1 MTEEEQ
7 KHLKRTLKQVMI
19 AQKKHDR
26 IQGTLS
32 NMAQNRDAME
42 NDPAFQQTYRDLED
56 DARKRDKQ
64 AIEKYITNPRY
75 GNFKSIDEFNKR
87 VTDRAS
93 LDLRKGDVDSPSQK
107 TVQGANKGYLR
118 NLFDGLT
125 VVGLNSKAEA
135 YFNSWVNDTTT
146 EFERELIEEEIQD
159 YESNHAVTSKIAK
172 YGGMALTGA
181 KLSQAGMM
189 LPGMAPVA
197 GQPMLNFGRE
207 ALVEGSIGVGEGT
220 AMALAEDAPVGP
232 AATAGGSLGVG
243 MTGAGRLIEPLINPA
258 MRYAKSGWNWIKKK
272 AGRDVV
278 EQLSNS
284 QARALDDI
292 EEAFTNDGL
301 SAEARQAKFQKYI
314 NDGSNPEWISLPY
327 LGKTNVHKLVKQA
340 MTEPGKART
349 VLEEALL
356 NTKKL
361 DRARVQELLH
371 KGLGFK
377 KWGPKQKQ
385 DFFITDRR
393 NNAVSLYDQAFK
405 ETKDITDPATI
416 ARLDEIFKTPA
427 MRKAYNDARKAAK
440 DEHPAP
446 WDMPEL
452 PSGKPTPGK
461 PTGVLDEKGIMG
473 MFPEIPPKPGKYS
486 LKALD
491 QVKKHLDDKVRI
503 SPISP
508 SAPTKKQAKE
518 LTAYKNEMLD
528 LLDPKKNPGFEG
540 HVGLQKYTDARKS
553 WTSDSATKEAYEQ
566 GQKAFDPGKASD
578 DVRYE
583 WENLATETERTQ
595 YLLGASSSAT
605 TKMDASVQPTKS
617 HSKVALSELNQQK
630 YKVLFSGDESTKLIA
645 QLENLQEM
653 HIASGAMIPRSDSGE
668 IMKEWLLNAR
678 NMISGGIENIPR
690 RMLTGAAS
698 LAGTKLLKGTTA
710 AKNEAAGKY
719 LTDTGRQGIGKF
731 EGDVA
736 KRGNEITQRLM
747 NRGLLQGA
755 MTTMGMEDT
764 QNEMGLLSP
773 RLQ

>member
-32 NMAQNRDAME
+32 NMSQNRDAME

-64 AIEKYITNPRY
+64 SIEKYITNPRY

-107 TVQGANKGYLR
+107 TGSAKGYLR
-118 NLFDGLT
+118 NVFDGLT
-125 VVGLNSKAEA
+125 IVGLNSKAEA

-159 YESNHAVTSKIAK
+159 YESNNPVLSKVAK

-181 KLSQAGMM
+181 KLSQAGML
-189 LPGMAPVA
+189 LPGMTPVA
-197 GQPMLNFGRE
+197 GQPMLNLGRE
-207 ALVEGSIGVGEGT
+207 ALVEGSIGLGEGT
-220 AMALAEDAPVGP
+220 ALALTEDAPVGP
-232 AATAGGSLGVG
+232 AATAGAGIGVG
-243 MTGAGRLIEPLINPA
+243 MTGAMRLIEPLVNPA
-258 MRYAKSGWNWIKKK
+258 MRYAQSGWNWIKKK

-284 QARALDDI
+284 QAKALDDI
-292 EEAFTNDGL
+292 EEAFRNDGL
-301 SAEARQAKFQKYI
+301 SAEARQVKFQKYI
-314 NDGSNPEWISLPY
+314 DDGSNPEWISLPY

-349 VLEEALL
+349 ILEEALL

-371 KGLGFK
+371 KGLGFS
-377 KWGPKQKQ
+377 KWGPKQKH
-385 DFFITDRR
+385 DFFISDRR
-393 NNAVSLYDQAFK
+393 SNAVSLYDQAFK

-416 ARLDEIFKTPA
+416 ARLDKIFKTPA
-427 MRKAYNDARKAAK
+427 MRRAYNDARKAAK

-452 PSGKPTPGK
+452 PSGKSTPGK
-461 PTGVLDEKGIMG
+461 PTGVLNKEGIMG
-473 MFPEIPPKPGKYS
+473 MTKEIPPKPGKYS

-508 SAPTKKQAKE
+508 SAPTKKQAAE

-528 LLDPKKNPGFEG
+528 LLDPKKNPAFEG

-566 GQKAFDPGKASD
+566 GQKAFDPSKPSD

-605 TKMDASVQPTKS
+605 TKMDASVQPTKA

-630 YKVLFSGDESTKLIA
+630 YNVLFSGDESPKLIA
-645 QLENLQEM
+645 QLNNLQEL
-653 HIASGAMIPRSDSGE
+653 HQASGAMIPRSDSGE

-678 NMISGGIENIPR
+678 NIISGGVENIPR

-719 LTDTGRQGIGKF
+719 LTDTGRQGVGKF
-731 EGDVA
+731 EGDLT

-747 NRGLLQGA
+747 NRGLLEGA
-755 MTTMGMEDT
+755 TTTMGMEDI

-773 RLQ
+773 RLH